1 MIEKLKTLPFV
12 SLRETT
18 DLDKSDILFVD
29 FSLNEN
35 NEKQAQVFCK
45 TIYLASLEIEDINIL
60 PKLVLDMFIQRVDMN
75 IKSEN
80 IINIDS
86 KLLDKID
93 DLISL
98 TMDKF
103 TDTLLDENRKFSNT
117 NKFAI
122 VSENLKTEKML
133 LDINKLHYGEV
144 GGFYDIAITDK
155 IENEIIFGYKTKVDQ
170 PGIILITNEEGLK
183 DNKNIKIAISDLG
196 FHPENAY
203 FKIKI
208 QN

>member
-18 DLDKSDILFVD
+18 DLDKSDILFID